1 MGIAKIVTN
10 KEKTLARRMAKNKLN
25 SIAHAKKLKKFN
37 EYWSKLK
44 PTTITN
50 LKRAGIDKN
59 EAKDRYVLKKLMGPG
74 LGLRVNLWQ
83 MSDKVVVDKGQGD
96 KQKQLIAK
104 NKLEREKFMKK
115 IQDTI
120 ADVKNKFKKPKKRK
134 LTNSPTKIKTPKN
147 PFSTE

>member
-10 KEKTLARRMAKNKLN
+10 KEKTLARRRAKNKLD
-25 SIAHAKKLKKFN
+25 SVAHAKKLKKFN

-50 LKRAGIDKN
+50 LKRAGINKN
-59 EAKDRYVLKKLMGPG
+59 EAKDKYVMGPG

-83 MSDKVVVDKGQGD
+83 MKDKVVVDKGQGD
-96 KQKQLIAK
+96 RAKQQIEK
-104 NKLEREKFMKK
+104 NKLEREKLKKK

-120 ADVKNKFKKPKKRK
+120 ADVKNKFSK
-134 LTNSPTKIKTPKN
+134 
-147 PFSTE
+147 